1 MKTGLKLVSVIGLG
15 MMVVHL
21 GGAAEDKS
29 ASTNAPTAPPKPSP
43 EEQKE
48 QWSYAIGMNIGN
60 SMKRGAVDLDVDVMA
75 GAIKD
80 VLAGRE
86 PKMSEDQAREAW
98 RSYQMASRAKQEE
111 VRRELAQ
118 KNEKEGEAFLAENKK
133 KPGVKTHTVT
143 LPDGKT
149 AEMQYKVIKEG
160 TGPTP
165 GTNDTVSVNYRGTLI
180 DGKEFDSSAKHGNQ
194 PAKMQLNRVVRGWS
208 EALKMMKTG
217 SKWEIYLPASL
228 AYGDRGYGPTIEPG
242 STLIF
247 DVELVSTEAPAPP
260 APPPPLTS
268 DIIRV
273 PSAEELKKGAK
284 IEVIKPEDLHKYTNA
299 AAQKKAE
306 DKK

>member
-1 MKTGLKLVSVIGLG
+1 MKTGLKLVLAIGFG
-15 MMVVHL
+15 MVL
-21 GGAAEDKS
+21 AQLAAAAENKS
-29 ASTNAPTAPPKPSP
+29 ASTNAAAAPAKPSP
-43 EEQKE
+43 QEQTE
-48 QWSYAIGMNIGN
+48 QWSYAIGMNIGS
-60 SMKRGAVDLDVDVMA
+60 SMKRGAVELDVDVMT

-86 PKMSEDQAREAW
+86 PKMTEEQAREAW

-111 VRRELAQ
+111 VRREQAQ
-118 KNEKEGEAFLAENKK
+118 KNEKEGEAFLAENKN

-149 AEMQYKVIKEG
+149 AELQYKVLKEG
-160 TGPTP
+160 TGPIP
-165 GTNDTVSVNYRGTLI
+165 KTNDTVTVNYRGTLI
-180 DGKEFDSSAKHGNQ
+180 NGTEFDSSAKHGNQ
-194 PAKMQLNRVVRGWS
+194 PAKLQLNRVVRGWS

-228 AYGDRGYGPTIEPG
+228 AYGDRGYGPNIEPG

-247 DVELVSTEAPAPP
+247 DLELVGAETPAPP

-284 IEVIKPEDLHKYTNA
+284 IEVIKPEDLAKYTNA
-299 AAQKKAE
+299 AAQKVE
-306 DKK
+306 KKK